1 MLDLSR
7 LFDESLY
14 INKNPDVAEALA
26 IGVFESGFQHF
37 LTFGQDEGREFS
49 PFFDNVYYL
58 EDNPDVAEAVAAGT
72 FTAIEHFV
80 NFGQF
85 EGRDPIVE
93 FFTDFYLEAYLDV
106 ASVVATGAM
115 TAYQHFRDFGL
126 SEGREPG
133 FGFDRPF
140 YLANNPDVAAA
151 VNAGQLSAIEHYLRF
166 GKAEGRLGTP
176 TLNLNAATEL
186 GLLSTVEI
194 NSIVSDRNPLQLYRF
209 TLENPSDFNL
219 ELGGLSADA
228 DVTLLRDIN
237 ENGEIDI
244 EEIIDLS
251 TNEGTTPEVLSRG
264 LTAGT
269 YFIAIERFEGNANYT
284 LLMSAAPRLDI
295 PPDNV
300 GNTLS
305 QSFDL
310 DAALR
315 GPLSNQGRIP
325 INAVLASEG
334 FNQPQLLGDFNPSD
348 IYSFTIIAPTRFLL
362 NLDQLSGDADVAIA
376 GDRNEDG
383 IISYDEIIISS
394 ENEGTQPEEIFI
406 PKLSLGEY
414 YILVEPFEGETTY
427 NLTVETAPIQFP
439 LSEALEVGTL
449 NPTPRTLTGTLFE
462 ANLADTYRF
471 NLTTPSDIQI
481 NLEGLSAATEVYLI
495 QDVNN
500 NGIVEGGEIL
510 SSAPGPEKL
519 LSSLFTTGGYSSD
532 AETLSV
538 VGLPAGTYYVGVNQ
552 FEGETNYSLSLS
564 GTSTTGRF
572 NSLFGY
578 GLVNA
583 SAAVARA
590 LGEPALAPVPALTS
604 TATRNNTRDMNLINA
619 PAVWNRGFTGEGVI
633 VAVLDDGVDWKHPD
647 LADNI
652 WVNSNEIPNNGMDD
666 DGNGFIDDVRGWDFV
681 DGINNPSGGPGDS
694 HGTHVAG
701 TVAAGRNGVDI
712 VTGENRLEMNG
723 VAYNATIMPVR
734 VLGESKS
741 NPDENFDPV
750 AAGIYYAV
758 ENGARVIQMSLGRN
772 PGAPPS
778 LQTQEAL
785 AFARERGVVA
795 VIASGNERDTYGA
808 TQPGDPAFNAR
819 NNLAIAIGAVN
830 PANQLA
836 TFSNPAGPSPLNF
849 IVAPGVDVL
858 STYPNQNYEFEEGTS
873 MAAPHISGVVALM
886 LQANP
891 NLTPAQVEQIL
902 IETAQPEGITLALA

>member
-1 MLDLSR
+1 MLDISR
-7 LFDESLY
+7 LFEESAY
-14 INKNPDVAEALA
+14 ITQNPDVEAA
-26 IGVFESGFQHF
+26 IATGVFKSGLEHF
-37 LTFGQDEGREFS
+37 INFGQREGRNPS
-49 PFFDNVYYL
+49 IWFDTAYYL
-58 EDNPDVAEAVAAGT
+58 EENPDVAEAVAAGT
-72 FTAIEHFV
+72 LSAIEHFV
-80 NFGQF
+80 NFGQS
-85 EGRDPIVE
+85 EGRDPILE
-93 FFTDFYLEAYLDV
+93 FFTDFYLAAYPDV
-106 ASVVATGAM
+106 ASVVAAGVM
-115 TAYQHFRDFGL
+115 TPYQHFREFGL

-151 VNAGQLSAIEHYLRF
+151 VNAGQVSAIEHYLRF

-176 TLNLNAATEL
+176 TLDLNAATDL
-186 GLLSTVEI
+186 GLLGVEQI
-194 NSIVSDRNPLQLYRF
+194 NSVLSDRNPQQLYRF
-209 TLENPSDFNL
+209 TVEIPSEFDL

-228 DVTLLRDIN
+228 DVVLFQDLN
-237 ENGEIDI
+237 EDGEIDL

-251 TNEGTTPEVLSRG
+251 ANEGTTPEVIRRG
-264 LTAGT
+264 LAAGT
-269 YFIAIERFEGNANYT
+269 YFVGIERFEGNTNYT
-284 LLMSAAPRLDI
+284 VLLSTVPRPDV

-305 QSFDL
+305 QAFDL
-310 DAALR
+310 DVALR
-315 GPLSNQGRIP
+315 GPLSNQGQVP
-325 INAVLASEG
+325 INQVLELEG
-334 FNQPQLLGDFNPSD
+334 FDQPQVLGDFNPRD
-348 IYSFTIIAPTRFLL
+348 IYSFTIIAPTRFRL
-362 NLDQLSGDADVAIA
+362 NLDQLSADADVAIA
-376 GDRNEDG
+376 GDRNKDG
-383 IISYDEIIISS
+383 VISYDEIIISS
-394 ENEGTQPEEIFI
+394 ENEGIQPEEIFI

-414 YILVEPFEGETTY
+414 YIIVEPFEGESTY
-427 NLTVETAPIQFP
+427 NLTVETTAIQFP

-449 NPTPRTLTGTLFE
+449 NPTPQTLTGALSET
-462 ANLADTYRF
+462 NLADTYRF
-471 NLTTPSDIQI
+471 NLTRPSDIQI
-481 NLEGLSAATEVYLI
+481 NLEGLSTTAEVYLI
-495 QDVNN
+495 QDINN
-500 NGIVEGGEIL
+500 NSIVERGEIL

-519 LSSLFTTGGYSSD
+519 LSSLFATGGYSSD
-532 AETLSV
+532 AETFSL
-538 VGLPAGTYYVGVNQ
+538 VGLPAGTYFVGVNQ

-564 GTSTTGRF
+564 GTPTTGKF

-578 GLVNA
+578 GLA
-583 SAAVARA
+583 DAAAAVARA
-590 LGEPALAPVPALTS
+590 LGEPALAPAPDLTS
-604 TATRNNTRDMNLINA
+604 TATRNNTGDLNLINA

-633 VAVLDDGVDWKHPD
+633 VAILDDGVDWKHPD
-647 LADNI
+647 LASNI
-652 WVNSNEIPNNGMDD
+652 WVNPNEIPNNGIDD

-681 DGINNPSGGPGDS
+681 DGINNPSGGPEDS

-723 VAYNATIMPVR
+723 VAYNATIMPIR

-741 NPDENFDPV
+741 NRDEDFDPV
-750 AAGIYYAV
+750 AEGIYYAV

-785 AFARERGVVA
+785 AFARSRGVVA
-795 VIASGNERDTYGA
+795 VIAAGNERDTYGA

-836 TFSNPAGPSPLNF
+836 SFSNPAGPSPLNF

-858 STYPNQNYEFEEGTS
+858 STYPNQNYELEQGTS
-873 MAAPHISGVVALM
+873 MAAPHVSGVVALM

-902 IETAQPEGITLALA
+902 IETAQPQGITFALA